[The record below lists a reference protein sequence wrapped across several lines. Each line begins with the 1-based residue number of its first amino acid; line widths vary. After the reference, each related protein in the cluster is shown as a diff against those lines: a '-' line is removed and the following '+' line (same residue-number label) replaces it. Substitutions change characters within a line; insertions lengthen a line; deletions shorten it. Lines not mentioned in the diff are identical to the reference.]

1 VDMANQKKR
10 CALAIPPHMHKVLV
24 EMAAR
29 ERRTITAEVGV
40 VIESY
45 LRERGWSDLL
55 GALAAGDLPEE
66 PSQA

>member
-1 VDMANQKKR
+1 MANQKKR

-45 LRERGWSDLL
+45 CRERGWVDLL
-55 GALAAGDLPEE
+55 SVLAAYDQPEG
-66 PSQA
+66 PSPE

>member
-1 VDMANQKKR
+1 MANQKKR

-45 LRERGWSDLL
+45 CRERGWVDLL
-55 GALAAGDLPEE
+55 SALAASDQPEGPLPE
-66 PSQA
+66 